1 MKHIGSNLTEY
12 TDRDIKTLQ
21 EQYEENKKKLSS
33 DLDLNIDDM
42 VVFRKKELSKVQ
54 IVGKILSITENT
66 LHVKTFV
73 SFKGINEFYL
83 DIGAVKKYDSASHSQ
98 QYKKT

>member
-12 TDRDIKTLQ
+12 TDKNIKTIQ
-21 EQYEENKKKLSS
+21 EQYEENKKKLSI
-33 DLDLNIDDM
+33 DLDLHVDDM

-54 IVGKILSITENT
+54 IIGKILSITENT

-83 DIGAVKKYDSASHSQ
+83 DIGEVKKYDTVSNSQ
-98 QYKKT
+98 QHKKT

>member
-12 TDRDIKTLQ
+12 TDKNIKTLQ
-21 EQYEENKKKLSS
+21 EQYEENKKKLSI
-33 DLDLNIDDM
+33 DLDLHVDDM

-54 IVGKILSITENT
+54 IIGKILSITENT

-83 DIGAVKKYDSASHSQ
+83 DIGEVKKYDTISNSQ
-98 QYKKT
+98 RNQKT

>member
-1 MKHIGSNLTEY
+1 MKHLSNQLTEY

-33 DLDLNIDDM
+33 DLNLHVDDM
-42 VVFRKKELSKVQ
+42 VIFRKKELSKVQ

-73 SFKGINEFYL
+73 SFKGINEFFL
-83 DIGAVKKYDSASHSQ
+83 DSGEVKKYDTVSHSQ
-98 QYKKT
+98 RNQKT

>member
-12 TDRDIKTLQ
+12 TDKNIKTIQ
-21 EQYEENKKKLSS
+21 EQYEENKKKLSI
-33 DLDLNIDDM
+33 DLDLRVDDM
-42 VVFRKKELSKVQ
+42 VIFRKKELSKVQ
-54 IVGKILSITENT
+54 IIGKILSITDNT

-83 DIGAVKKYDSASHSQ
+83 DIGEVKKYDTVSNSQ
-98 QYKKT
+98 QHKKT

>member
-12 TDRDIKTLQ
+12 TDKNIKTIQ
-21 EQYEENKKKLSS
+21 EQYEENKKKLSI
-33 DLDLNIDDM
+33 DLDLHVDDM
-42 VVFRKKELSKVQ
+42 VIFRKKELSKVQ
-54 IVGKILSITENT
+54 IIGKILSITDNT

-83 DIGAVKKYDSASHSQ
+83 DIGEVKKYDTVSNSQ
-98 QYKKT
+98 QHKKT

>member
-1 MKHIGSNLTEY
+1 MKHLSNQLTEY
-12 TDRDIKTLQ
+12 TDKNIKTLQ

-33 DLDLNIDDM
+33 DLDLHVDDM
-42 VVFRKKELSKVQ
+42 VVFRRKELSKVQ
-54 IVGKILSITENT
+54 IIGKILSITENT

-83 DIGAVKKYDSASHSQ
+83 DIGEVKKYDTVSNSKQH
-98 QYKKT
+98 KKT

>member
-12 TDRDIKTLQ
+12 TDRNIKTLQ

-33 DLDLNIDDM
+33 DLDLNVDDM
-42 VVFRKKELSKVQ
+42 VIFRKKELSKVQ
-54 IVGKILSITENT
+54 IVGKILSISENT

-73 SFKGINEFYL
+73 SFQGANEFYL
-83 DIGAVKKYDSASHSQ
+83 DIREVKKYDSASNSQ

>member
-1 MKHIGSNLTEY
+1 MKHIASNLTEY
-12 TDRDIKTLQ
+12 TDKNIKTLQ

-33 DLDLNIDDM
+33 DLDLHVDDM
-42 VVFRKKELSKVQ
+42 VIFRKKELSKVQ

-83 DIGAVKKYDSASHSQ
+83 DIGAVKKYDTVSNSKQH
-98 QYKKT
+98 KKT

>member
-1 MKHIGSNLTEY
+1 MKHIGSKLTEY

-33 DLDLNIDDM
+33 DLDLHVNDM
-42 VVFRKKELSKVQ
+42 VIFRKKELSKLQ
-54 IVGKILSITENT
+54 IIGKILSITENT
-66 LHVKTFV
+66 LHVKTFI

-83 DIGAVKKYDSASHSQ
+83 DIGEVKKYDSTSNSQ
-98 QYKKT
+98 QHKKT